1 MYVTRLTQ
9 PPPHFPGAAELRRP
23 PATPRATPSTAAQ
36 SSAPSTTQGSTP
48 NLITRYKLD
57 ERVQK
62 EDAGMAPASSVSPPT
77 PAVDWNAQAKD
88 REAAL
93 NERKAQLIL
102 QARKRMVQRK
112 ASAESHAT

>member
-1 MYVTRLTQ
+1 MTRLTQ
-9 PPPHFPGAAELRRP
+9 PPPHFPGAAELRQP
-23 PATPRATPSTAAQ
+23 PATPRATPSTAAP
-36 SSAPSTTQGSTP
+36 SSAPSATQDSTP

-62 EDAGMAPASSVSPPT
+62 EDAGMAPANGASPPT
-77 PAVDWNAQAKD
+77 PAVDWNAQAKE

-112 ASAESHAT
+112 ASAESPAT